1 MHEEEIIATE
11 LLESLASVD
20 EEIYQLEDIEHIE
33 VLYWTHSADMPAIS
47 NDIEDDETEPLG
59 GAIEIYNL
67 NELIVYIAE
76 LEANYQKP
84 DDRVAEWGVEDDF
97 QLTDSNHD
105 AADAH
110 LATEQ

>member
-1 MHEEEIIATE
+1 
-11 LLESLASVD
+11 
-20 EEIYQLEDIEHIE
+20 
-33 VLYWTHSADMPAIS
+33 MPAIS

-84 DDRVAEWGVEDDF
+84 DDRVAE
-97 QLTDSNHD
+97 
-105 AADAH
+105 
-110 LATEQ
+110 